1 MKVWG
6 GNIMNWICFLPI
18 IIRAY
23 HSRAVNNETI
33 DYRPLNKRKVQHYS
47 QKDLKRIYN
56 EYKKGK

>member
-1 MKVWG
+1 
-6 GNIMNWICFLPI
+6 MNWICFLPI